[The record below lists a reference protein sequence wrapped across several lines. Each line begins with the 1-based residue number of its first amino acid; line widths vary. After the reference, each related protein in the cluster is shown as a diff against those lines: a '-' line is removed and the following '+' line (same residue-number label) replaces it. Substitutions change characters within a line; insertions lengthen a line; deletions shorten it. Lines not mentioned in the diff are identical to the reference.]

1 MKNRIFITLTI
12 AGFLNCGSKNRVD
25 IPKPTPQLTPKV
37 LKETLKFPLGA
48 SLSPT
53 KLFSIAAYRKTVDAE
68 FSSVTAEN
76 MMKMRAIH
84 PEANRYD
91 WARADTI
98 VQVAQQNKQRVHGHA
113 FLWHESIPDWVKN
126 FQGNEAAWD
135 SLVKSH
141 IQTVLTYYK
150 GKVVSWDVVN
160 EAFNDDGTWRNTLF
174 REKLGADYVAKCF
187 KWAREADP
195 SVFLFYNDYGQE
207 YSTKKLQAM
216 LDMVADFKKRG
227 IPIDG
232 IGLQMHTHI
241 GISNASISNAIQKS
255 VETGLK
261 IHISE
266 LDVAV
271 NQKNAA
277 NFIYTDSAKSQQSDK
292 FLHIFKTY
300 RQIPLAQQFG
310 ITFWNVCDSD
320 SWLRSY
326 FKRALEYP
334 LLFDDNYARKPVYD
348 TLLAEM
354 QK

>member
-1 MKNRIFITLTI
+1 MKNQIFILLVGVI
-12 AGFLNCGSKNRVD
+12 FLYCNSKNEVTESTS
-25 IPKPTPQLTPKV
+25 KPQTTPKT
-37 LKETLKFPLGA
+37 LKETLPFPLGA

-76 MMKMRAIH
+76 MMKMHIIH
-84 PEANRYD
+84 PETNRYN
-91 WARADTI
+91 WLRADTI
-98 VQVAQQNKQRVHGHA
+98 VNVAKQNKQRVHGHA
-113 FLWHESIPDWVKN
+113 FVWHESTPNWVKG
-126 FQGNEAAWD
+126 FQGDAAAWD
-135 SLVKSH
+135 SLIKSH
-141 IQTVLTYYK
+141 IQTILSYYK
-150 GKVVSWDVVN
+150 GKIGSWDVVN
-160 EAFNDDGTWRNTLF
+160 EAFNDDGTWRNSVY
-174 REKLGADYVAKCF
+174 REKLGDDYVAKCF

-195 SVFLFYNDYGQE
+195 SVLLFYNDFGQE
-207 YSTKKLQAM
+207 SSEKKLQAT

-241 GISNASISNAIQKS
+241 GISDARITNAIQKS

-271 NQKNAA
+271 NQNNTA
-277 NFIYTDSAKSQQSDK
+277 NFIYTDALKNQQSDK

-300 RQIPLAQQFG
+300 RQIPQAQQFG

-326 FKRALEYP
+326 FKRPLEYP
-334 LLFDDNYARKPVYD
+334 LLFDDNYDRKPVYD
-348 TLLAEM
+348 KLVAEM